1 MPFRDACNNTLFLR
15 CDQVQ
20 HQTQQSVLS
29 LAAQF
34 HRSGCSL
41 MALQYAEK
49 HTKVHRYK
57 RTKKSGNP
65 TWNVSLHDLVKFIG
79 LVVARK
85 VIRGGNFSAV
95 KSLWGKSWG
104 ISGVFTNDAKT

>member
-1 MPFRDACNNTLFLR
+1 MGVGGKKFLFQMPFRDACNNTLFLR

-20 HQTQQSVLS
+20 HQTQQNVLS

-57 RTKKSGNP
+57 KTKKAEIRLGMYLYTILLN
-65 TWNVSLHDLVKFIG
+65 LLVWW
-79 LVVARK
+79 LLAR
-85 VIRGGNFSAV
+85 
-95 KSLWGKSWG
+95 
-104 ISGVFTNDAKT
+104 